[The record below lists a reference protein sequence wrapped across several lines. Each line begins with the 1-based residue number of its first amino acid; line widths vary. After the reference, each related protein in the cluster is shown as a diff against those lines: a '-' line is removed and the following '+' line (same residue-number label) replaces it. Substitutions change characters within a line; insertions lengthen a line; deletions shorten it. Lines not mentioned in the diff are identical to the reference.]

1 MASRELYLVASR
13 STRPRLRRR
22 DMRPTAL
29 DFWSFVASI
38 ERFSSTD
45 FTAGFGFS
53 GLVSLS
59 SNFSELIMFSRPG
72 LFFSFFSSSD
82 NCFSPRGRRCLGFLE
97 GLFVEILF
105 LFKPLLFSFTD
116 WVEPKSLDDLL
127 VGNEFC
133 GVMTFPDCPSTDCF
147 WFSGL
152 AAIATLLLFL

>member
-1 MASRELYLVASR
+1 M
-13 STRPRLRRR
+13 
-22 DMRPTAL
+22 
-29 DFWSFVASI
+29 
-38 ERFSSTD
+38 
-45 FTAGFGFS
+45 
-53 GLVSLS
+53 
-59 SNFSELIMFSRPG
+59 
-72 LFFSFFSSSD
+72 
-82 NCFSPRGRRCLGFLE
+82 GFLE

-152 AAIATLLLFL
+152 AAIATLLLFLSSSERTGADGVDALEGGGIGLFPMVSEGFRLSGDSAGDKIAICGDENSRILAVKVPPPPAAGLPQRAPKEGL